1 MKFST
6 KEDIEAPVAFVFAEL
21 SDFDGFERAAMRR
34 GATIKRLDR
43 RTEPVAGM
51 SWALEFRW
59 RGRER
64 KMVTDMTAYD
74 PPQAM
79 AFLAESAGFEMV
91 LELSFLEMSR
101 RRTRLAVELQIKP
114 RTLASR
120 IMLQSLKLGKAK
132 LSRKFAAR
140 VRMAADEIEARHLKQ
155 QS

>member
-6 KEDIEAPVAFVFAEL
+6 KEDIEAPVAFVFSEL
-21 SDFDGFERAAMRR
+21 SDFESFELGVMRR
-34 GATIKRLDR
+34 GATVKRLDR
-43 RTEPVAGM
+43 RTEPGAGM

-91 LELSFLEMSR
+91 LRMGFLEMSR
-101 RRTRLAVELQIKP
+101 RRTRLAVELEVKP

-132 LSRKFAAR
+132 LSRKFEAR
-140 VRMAADEIEARHLKQ
+140 VRMVAEEIEARHFKQ
-155 QS
+155 QG

>member
-6 KEDIEAPVAFVFAEL
+6 REDIEAPVAFVFSEL
-21 SDFDGFERAAMRR
+21 SDFDGFERGAMRR
-34 GATIKRLDR
+34 GATVKRLDR
-43 RTEPVAGM
+43 RTEPGAGM

-64 KMVTDMTAYD
+64 KMVTDLTAYD
-74 PPQAM
+74 PPHSM

-91 LELSFLEMSR
+91 LGMSFLEMSR
-101 RRTRLAVELQIKP
+101 KRTRLAIELEIKP

-132 LSRKFAAR
+132 LTRKFAAR
-140 VRMAADEIEARHLKQ
+140 VRMAAEEIEARHLKQ
-155 QS
+155 QG

>member
-21 SDFDGFERAAMRR
+21 SDFDGFERGAMRR
-34 GATIKRLDR
+34 GATVKRLDR
-43 RTEPVAGM
+43 RTEPGTGM

-59 RGRER
+59 RGRDR
-64 KMVTDMTAYD
+64 KMVTDMTTYD
-74 PPQAM
+74 PPHTM

-91 LELSFLEMSR
+91 LGLSFLEMSR
-101 RRTRLAVELQIKP
+101 KRTRLAIELEVKP

-132 LSRKFAAR
+132 LTRKFVAR
-140 VRMAADEIEARHLKQ
+140 VKMAAEEIEARHLKQ
-155 QS
+155 QG